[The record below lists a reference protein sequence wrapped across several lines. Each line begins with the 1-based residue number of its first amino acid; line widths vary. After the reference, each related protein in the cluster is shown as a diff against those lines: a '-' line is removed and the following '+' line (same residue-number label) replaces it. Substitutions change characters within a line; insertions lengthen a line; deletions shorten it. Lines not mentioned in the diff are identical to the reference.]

1 MRLIADIL
9 MLGGLAAATVFL
21 AVLAQR
27 LKRLAQLD
35 TGMGAAIVGLSR
47 QVDELE
53 ATLAR
58 MRAAAQ
64 DSATDLVA
72 ATTRAEAAQRRLEIL
87 LSVLPAEVAADAPRC
102 GMPSTPAP
110 AAMPATAAAAAPGTV
125 AKTATETG
133 A

>member
-9 MLGGLAAATVFL
+9 MLGGLAAATAFL

-27 LKRLAQLD
+27 LKRLARLD

-58 MRAAAQ
+58 MRAAAEG
-64 DSATDLVA
+64 SATDL
-72 ATTRAEAAQRRLEIL
+72 ATATIRAEAAQRRLEML
-87 LSVLPAEVAADAPRC
+87 LSALPAETAATPPRH
-102 GMPSTPAP
+102 PAP
-110 AAMPATAAAAAPGTV
+110 PAAGAQSPDETP
-125 AKTATETG
+125 TETG
-133 A
+133 P